1 VSLILYWYDEVCIGL
16 ITIKYMICYRK
27 LTYFCANKQTGVLQ
41 VIMMQVKYS
50 LRWIVFFLNVSK
62 KLPH

>member
-1 VSLILYWYDEVCIGL
+1 MGL
-16 ITIKYMICYRK
+16 ITIKYMTCYRK
-27 LTYFCANKQTGVLQ
+27 LTYFCANKRTGVLQ

-50 LRWIVFFLNVSK
+50 LRWIVFSLNVSK